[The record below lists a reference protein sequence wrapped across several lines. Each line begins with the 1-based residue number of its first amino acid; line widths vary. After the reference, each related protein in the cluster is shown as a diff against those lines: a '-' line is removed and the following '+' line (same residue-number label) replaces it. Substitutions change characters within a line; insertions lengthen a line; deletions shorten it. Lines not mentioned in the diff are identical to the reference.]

1 MTTHPAE
8 HCGPACTEAHT
19 YRLGECALS
28 STPVVPFT
36 PPAAEGLPDG
46 LLTSATAGAAMLDAA
61 AHTPR
66 TRNLLAHALVQL
78 ARDGWIRPAPGA
90 GFDPARPERQPQPE
104 PEPAPLACVCGT
116 PVDWLFAAHG
126 SGWIHRPGTPTSCGH
141 PRPRCPECQM
151 PHALLPDEPP
161 MCRSVRRREEPAAT
175 ETTGQPTPL
184 TSPEWR
190 PGDGHRR
197 CPVRV
202 GADRWQCVFR
212 ENHPPHGHT
221 TSSSNPGSPI
231 DDLLPPGVHAAPGS
245 LHDRLFA
252 VVRYLLGDGPYDT
265 VARHIADACTTEAL
279 RPERRRTIA
288 TPDEQPPPTGGGFA
302 FTAPNGTRLHATPT
316 RRHGHPV
323 VELHTRPADGT
334 TTAAI
339 DVPAD
344 QVEDVI
350 ASLRDARR
358 QACSDPE
365 PAGVRVTY
373 RASVPRHLL
382 GAAVAEAAQ
391 AIHAARG

>member
-1 MTTHPAE
+1 MTTPAE

-28 STPVVPFT
+28 STPVAPFP

-46 LLTSATAGAAMLDAA
+46 LLASATAGAATLDAA
-61 AHTPR
+61 AHDPR

-90 GFDPARPERQPQPE
+90 AFDPAHPERQPLPE
-104 PEPAPLACVCGT
+104 PEPAPLECVCGT

-126 SGWIHRPGTPTSCGH
+126 SGWIHRPGTPTQCGH

-161 MCRSVRRREEPAAT
+161 MCRSIRHHGE
-175 ETTGQPTPL
+175 
-184 TSPEWR
+184 
-190 PGDGHRR
+190 HRT
-197 CPVRV
+197 
-202 GADRWQCVFR
+202 
-212 ENHPPHGHT
+212 PHGHT
-221 TSSSNPGSPI
+221 TSSSNPGMPTE
-231 DDLLPPGVHAAPGS
+231 DLLPPGEQAPPGT
-245 LHDRLFA
+245 LHNRLFA
-252 VVRYLLGDGPYDT
+252 VVRYLLGDGPWDT
-265 VARHIADACTTEAL
+265 IAWHIADACTAEAL
-279 RPERRRTIA
+279 RPEQPRPPHAA
-288 TPDEQPPPTGGGFA
+288 TAQPATGGGFA
-302 FTAPNGTRLHATPT
+302 FTATDGTRLHATPT
-316 RRHGHPV
+316 RRHGQ
-323 VELHTRPADGT
+323 PAVNLRTQPAHGA

-350 ASLRDARR
+350 AGLRDIRR
-358 QACSDPE
+358 QACSGHE

-382 GAAVAEAAQ
+382 GAAVAEASA
-391 AIHAARG
+391 AIHAARTGR

>member
-36 PPAAEGLPDG
+36 PPAAEGLPEG
-46 LLTSATAGAAMLDAA
+46 LLTSATAGAAMLDAS

-66 TRNLLAHALVQL
+66 MRNLLAHALVQL

-90 GFDPARPERQPQPE
+90 GFDPARPERQPLPE
-104 PEPAPLACVCGT
+104 PEPAPLACVCGA
-116 PVDWLFAAHG
+116 PVDWLFATHS
-126 SGWIHRPGTPTSCGH
+126 SGWIHQPGTPNACAH

-161 MCRSVRRREEPAAT
+161 MCRAVRRREDPAAT
-175 ETTGQPTPL
+175 EATDSPM
-184 TSPEWR
+184 TSPEWH
-190 PGDGHRR
+190 PGDGYRR

-202 GADRWQCVFR
+202 GPNRWQCVFR
-212 ENHPPHGHT
+212 DQHPPHGHT
-221 TSSSNPGSPI
+221 TSSSNPGTPM
-231 DDLLPPGVHAAPGS
+231 DDLLPPGVQAPPGS

-279 RPERRRTIA
+279 RPERRRTIV

-302 FTAPNGTRLHATPT
+302 FTAPNGTRLHATPV
-316 RRHGHPV
+316 RRHGHPA

-350 ASLRDARR
+350 AGLRDARR